1 MIELKKRAED
11 DTAAVEAADEV
22 RKKMGRDMEAVQARV
37 DQLQADNE
45 KLLRSKKKLESEVCH
60 SNTSRAHLS
69 EHRYLVRSW
78 TKQLILFEIYCFR
91 LVI

>member
-45 KLLRSKKKLESEVCH
+45 KLLRSKKKLESEVC
-60 SNTSRAHLS
+60 
-69 EHRYLVRSW
+69 V
-78 TKQLILFEIYCFR
+78 
-91 LVI
+91 